1 MPSIALLAPVLIPL
15 ATAGGV
21 ALCGVAKWKVD
32 RLILAVGS
40 WATFLVLIA
49 LWAPVR
55 STQDANLGQMGLAPL
70 ELRLDALGF
79 LFALLVAFPAAVLL
93 TMQPRD
99 WQESTVAVL
108 GVAAAMLAVEAGG
121 IVLTALAGRAAAT
134 LAGVQL
140 GLEDPRA
147 SRPPWGLLHA
157 AWPAPDWVGGFR
169 PVRGGPAACP

>member
-1 MPSIALLAPVLIPL
+1 MPWIALLAPVLIPL
-15 ATAGGV
+15 ATAGGLDV
-21 ALCGVAKWKVD
+21 CGVANWKVD

-40 WATFLVLIA
+40 WAAHLVLIA

-99 WQESTVAVL
+99 WQETTVAVL
-108 GVAAAMLAVEAGG
+108 GGAAALPAVESARL
-121 IVLTALAGRAAAT
+121 VLTALPRRAPPT
-134 LAGVQL
+134 LL
-140 GLEDPRA
+140 
-147 SRPPWGLLHA
+147 
-157 AWPAPDWVGGFR
+157 
-169 PVRGGPAACP
+169 